1 MIHHPEAGLGDGSAK
16 NVLGMQ
22 RRRGVISDEISQTVA
37 PPRTD
42 LTKAGS
48 VSVCHFSRKMAA

>member
-22 RRRGVISDEISQTVA
+22 PLGGQRRGVISDEMSLNH
-37 PPRTD
+37 RTAANRPD
-42 LTKAGS
+42 Q
-48 VSVCHFSRKMAA
+48 SRIV